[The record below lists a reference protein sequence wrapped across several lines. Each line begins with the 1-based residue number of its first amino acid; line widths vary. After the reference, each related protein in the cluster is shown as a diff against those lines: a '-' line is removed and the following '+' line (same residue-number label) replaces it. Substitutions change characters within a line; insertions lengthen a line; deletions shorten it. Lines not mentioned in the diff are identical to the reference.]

1 MWIHF
6 ERAEIDGK
14 EIYKD
19 SEDWENLLEV
29 MAKRIDVLKLD
40 PKDDVIGR
48 AKEEFEKEYP
58 IPCGDAL
65 LDYLFTNYQYYHHTK
80 SRKATFRQSGIILE
94 LTFS

>member
-1 MWIHF
+1 M
-6 ERAEIDGK
+6 
-14 EIYKD
+14 
-19 SEDWENLLEV
+19 SEQRLTEKKSIKIQGGWENLLEV

-40 PKDDVIGR
+40 PKNDVIGR

-65 LDYLFTNYQYYHHTK
+65 LDYLFTNYRYYHHTK

>member
-14 EIYKD
+14 EVFKE
-19 SEDWENLLEV
+19 SGDWENLLEV
-29 MAKRIDVLKLD
+29 MAERIEVLKLD
-40 PKDDVIGR
+40 PNDDVIGR
-48 AKEEFEKEYP
+48 KQEEFEKEYP

-65 LDYLFTNYQYYHHTK
+65 LDYLFTNYRYYHHTK
-80 SRKATFRQSGIILE
+80 SRKATFRQLGIILE